1 MSSVEDRMIR
11 LEARMNQLERLVEG
25 MMARFST
32 KSPIHTA
39 EAKSSPSD
47 ILETTSVFASPTP
60 PPSMTMATKTG
71 PHIEYG
77 SQGSVSAEN
86 SAQDINPG
94 TSSATRVLGW
104 TGATALVLAA
114 LYLIR
119 LAIDSGLLTPARQVG
134 LAIMGGFV
142 LIGLGLVLRRASRE
156 YASLLP
162 AGGIVVLFMSIYG
175 AHIYY
180 HLIPAPMAVTAVIL
194 TCLGALWLG
203 RVFTS
208 ELYALFAV
216 VGSYSAPF
224 LLPSLGTN
232 ITDLIIYFSAWSA
245 LFCVYAVWIGQR
257 RVYLLAAYMALLG
270 FEAIWR
276 LGENSGWIAALVFQT
291 VQLTIFAL
299 GTSLY
304 SIRRN
309 DPLDMDTA
317 LLHLPALLI
326 FYVLQYGL
334 LHAHI
339 PAVAPWIAMASAGL
353 VLACYGAA
361 RLYLKDETPA
371 GSMLVGAYAAL
382 VLFHAGYVES
392 IPSQLAPWLAL
403 VLFPLAGLYL
413 FVRGTAASIVLPI
426 KIALGLVFAINFLR
440 VLTGAEMA
448 NVAYPKALALLYAL
462 QLYAAYYFA
471 RRMPPLSRLCAP
483 LLYAGH
489 VSALIAAVHIFQRGL
504 LVSLAWG
511 VIAIACL
518 AIALRN
524 NDKLLGKSSLLVFAA
539 SAAKVLLYDLSGAA
553 PVLRIASLL
562 LLGITLY
569 GGGWLYRKVDAME

>member
-1 MSSVEDRMIR
+1 MSSVEDRMTR
-11 LEARMNQLERLVEG
+11 LEARMNQLERLLEG
-25 MMARFST
+25 MVARFST
-32 KSPIHTA
+32 APATHTTVVA
-39 EAKSSPSD
+39 SSP
-47 ILETTSVFASPTP
+47 VP
-60 PPSMTMATKTG
+60 PVAAEPDAY
-71 PHIEYG
+71 IEYANP
-77 SQGSVSAEN
+77 SPDQASAEEDTRDE
-86 SAQDINPG
+86 SAS

-119 LAIDSGLLTPARQVG
+119 LAIDSGLLTPGRQVG
-134 LAIMGGFV
+134 LAVLGGFV
-142 LIGLGLVLRRASRE
+142 LIALGLILRRASRE

-180 HLIPAPMAVTAVIL
+180 HLITAPMAVTAVVL

-203 RVFTS
+203 RVFES

-224 LLPSLGTN
+224 LLPSLGTH

-276 LGENSGWIAALVFQT
+276 LGAGGEWVAALVFQA

-299 GTSLY
+299 GTTLY
-304 SIRRN
+304 SIKRN
-309 DPLDMDTA
+309 DPMDMDTA

-334 LHAHI
+334 LHAHV
-339 PAVAPWIAMASAGL
+339 PTLAPWIAMASAGL
-353 VLACYGAA
+353 VLLCYMAA
-361 RLYLKDETPA
+361 RIYLEKAAPA

-382 VLFHAGYVES
+382 VLFHAGYVEL
-392 IPSQLAPWLAL
+392 IPPQSAPWLAL
-403 VLFPLAGLYL
+403 VLFPLMGLYL
-413 FVRGTAASIVLPI
+413 FVRGTAASVVMPI
-426 KIALGLVFAINFLR
+426 KIVLGMVFVINLLR
-440 VLTGAEMA
+440 VLTGVQME
-448 NVAYPKALALLYAL
+448 NVAYPKVLALLYAL
-462 QLYAAYYFA
+462 QLYAGYYFI
-471 RRMPPLSRLCAP
+471 RRIPPLSELCVP

-511 VIAIACL
+511 ILAITCL

-562 LLGITLY
+562 VLGVTLY
-569 GGGWLYRKVDAME
+569 AGGWLYRKVDAME